1 MTRHQP
7 SPGEHPAGA
16 AGQEAST
23 TEPVV
28 ERTVQVAARASA
40 ATPGPWGYLRP
51 WGVICA
57 PDLSDVA
64 HCLHDPDALF
74 IAHARTDIPWLLDQ
88 LAAEQAA
95 QLALEREQR
104 ELDGPGWVAVPRGW
118 DRQLGLV
125 LGHLGLSLAAKGA
138 HVLART
144 RPPGAVLTRA
154 ELFAAGP
161 DPVEAVDHAL
171 AELIALGLA
180 RPARPGR
187 GNAREHGGIT
197 LTREAG
203 Q

>member
-95 QLALEREQR
+95 RLALEREQR

-125 LGHLGLSLAAKGA
+125 LGHLGLSLAAKGQRPR
-138 HVLART
+138 ARRHHPHPGG
-144 RPPGAVLTRA
+144 RPVTFLRVASVGW
-154 ELFAAGP
+154 AAGCQWSST
-161 DPVEAVDHAL
+161 
-171 AELIALGLA
+171 
-180 RPARPGR
+180 ARPGQPRPTAGR
-187 GNAREHGGIT
+187 GWSMR
-197 LTREAG
+197 
-203 Q
+203 